1 MSSQIQLHGGFILK
15 TIIDRL
21 EKVKSDVS
29 IKELLHSLST
39 FSVDCDFEIG
49 KIKPVNDPIFTVLDN
64 LLSRGLPTISS
75 IFIEESITKAFKIAE
90 KETHKRTG
98 EISFKAS
105 KKINSN
111 QIDSIIDSFYIV
123 DPRLKDFKATNR
135 SYDSWEEHMG
145 SEFEEIFYNTSLPKY
160 FDPSICQI
168 IESQRSIDSILKL
181 PFGMEKKIGNDLG
194 ALKSDFYKQRVDFS
208 IEFPNAQKHKDGL
221 VIEIDGSQHLENR
234 QKTLD
239 EKRDKIID
247 GTKRFTTARIK
258 TNEVKSI
265 GPEVVEQINDY
276 LKHPYFEK
284 IKSNYNNPI
293 WGSNDGLEA
302 LQLALTP
309 FAIARVQKTILHLLN
324 HGIID
329 ISAKKWVFG
338 FIERDVPCAKL
349 AIDDLKQL
357 VSTIFDLEGKDRTL
371 PEIEYHIF
379 STKDFKS
386 SELNSNNA
394 TDLYP
399 LPKKSLNV
407 DVLFDISTLQRSGL
421 SEIDNRFTNKVKAK
435 KTITI
440 RSSYSQK
447 TPRLIKSD
455 KPIKYKISKDKQPKE
470 LVYFLQNVFRK
481 EKFREGQVDIL
492 KRTLNHKNVIALLP
506 TGAGKSLTY
515 QLSGLLQ
522 PGIVI
527 IVDPLKSLMK
537 DQDDN
542 LKASGI
548 DSSVFINSSIKTPI
562 ERRDKSEKMMRGYYQ
577 FVFISPERFQIKEFR
592 DYLKSMVDNKI
603 TYCVVDEAHCVSEW
617 GHDFRTAYLKL
628 GENAKKYCNTLI
640 KQKNEDGKIEK
651 SVPLIGLTGTASF
664 DVLADVKRELGI
676 FDDSAIVRPSKYE
689 RKELNFEPI
698 NVGDPEIPAGADDME
713 IKKMVAGQKQL
724 RLHEYLNTLPK
735 KDWGTKQNYPS
746 LKEFQSTTKT
756 YTNSGLVF
764 CPHVGW
770 AFGVK
775 NISANIRKKF
785 DHLENS
791 MGIYAGSLNDSDDAD
806 YDLDEIQNQFKRDE
820 LSLLVAT
827 KAFGMGIDKPN
838 IRYTIH
844 FNMPQ
849 SIESFYQE
857 AGRAGRDRQTSYC
870 AILYCPTKSNE
881 TEETVDKGL
890 MTSFHRAA
898 FKGSTKEKRIL
909 WELLDR
915 VTYPEKKSIDDLNQT
930 IKDNAP
936 FLLDGLAFLNKIDNP
951 RLKIW
956 RGDFPARARGGDVHK
971 RIYLNGFDYPQSL
984 GYIDLLTEEC
994 KPHPD
999 EKSRIFTVE
1008 KSTSILQ
1015 NIYKWLKNKQ
1025 PDNLTFM
1032 KWILLRKKKENAD
1045 GIEKVLSQ
1053 SRSGKIS
1060 IGFRNKIFQNI
1071 ADMLMEKDLVWTE
1084 GMIDGAYQFASDVK
1098 EFVKGLNSQYRKRTK
1113 KKLKINEGTLKY
1125 INDNFKRLRN
1135 QQDTF
1140 KAIYRLSIIGVI
1152 DEYEVDYRAKT
1163 IIANFSNKKKE
1174 QYLLNMKTYISRY
1187 VSSEEVKRVES
1198 EILKLSGKTVLQKCC
1213 GYLTKFVYE
1222 EIATKRLNAITS
1234 MEEAIIRG
1242 VENRENFEADINY
1255 YFDSKYYSALSE
1267 QFRNVDLSVVWSFM
1281 EETEGGKNGLQN
1293 LNGACTRLLDDSPNS
1308 PILLLLRAFSR
1319 ILIEDFD
1326 QSLAIKDLR
1335 NGWSRLVEL
1344 KSWSREEQTNNFE
1357 EFYNKTIEYNSSLS
1371 EVLDYEILRDH
1382 LNWIKNF
1389 NDRFLKGVANA

>member
-1 MSSQIQLHGGFILK
+1 MNTQLHAGFVLK

-21 EKVKSDVS
+21 VKVKSDVI

-39 FSVDCDFEIG
+39 FSVDFDFETE
-49 KIKPVNDPIFTVLDN
+49 KIKLVNDPIFTVLDN

-75 IFIEESITKAFKIAE
+75 IFIEESITKAFKIAK

-105 KKINSN
+105 KKINGN

-145 SEFEEIFYNTSLPKY
+145 SEFEEIFYNTSLPEY
-160 FDPSICQI
+160 FDPCICQI
-168 IESQRSIDSILKL
+168 IESQRSIDSIIKL

-221 VIEIDGSQHLENR
+221 VIEIDGSQHSEKR
-234 QKTLD
+234 QKALD

-247 GTKRFTTARIK
+247 GTKRFMTARIK

-265 GPEVVEQINDY
+265 GPEVLEQINDY

-293 WGSNDGLEA
+293 WESDGGLEA

-357 VSTIFDLEGKDRTL
+357 VSTIFDLEGKDRSL

-379 STKDFKS
+379 TTKDFNS
-386 SELNSNNA
+386 AQLNSDND

-399 LPKKSLNV
+399 SPKKPLNV
-407 DVLFDISTLQRSGL
+407 DVLFDISMLQRSGL
-421 SEIDNRFTNKVKAK
+421 SDIDNSLTKKVKAN

-447 TPRLIKSD
+447 TPRLIRSAN
-455 KPIKYKISKDKQPKE
+455 PIKYKISKDEQPKE
-470 LVYFLQNVFRK
+470 LVYLLQNIFRK
-481 EKFREGQVDIL
+481 NKFREGQVEIIN
-492 KRTLNHKNVIALLP
+492 RTLNHKNVIALLP

-542 LKASGI
+542 LKTSGI

-562 ERRDKSEKMMRGYYQ
+562 ERRDRSEKMMRGYYQ

-592 DYLKSMVDNKI
+592 NYLKSMIDTKI

-651 SVPLIGLTGTASF
+651 AVPLIGLTGTASF

-698 NVGDPEIPAGADDME
+698 NVGNPEVPEGADE
-713 IKKMVAGQKQL
+713 RQITKLVAGQKQL
-724 RLHEYLNTLPK
+724 RLHEYLNTLPN
-735 KDWGTKQNYPS
+735 KDWGNNQNYSS
-746 LKEFQSTTKT
+746 LKDFQSTAKS

-764 CPHVGW
+764 CPHVTW

-775 NISANIRKKF
+775 NISANIRENF

-791 MGIYAGSLNDSDDAD
+791 MGIYAGSLNDSDDAE

-857 AGRAGRDRQTSYC
+857 AGRAGRDRETSYC

-890 MTSFHRAA
+890 MTSFHRSA

-909 WELLDR
+909 WELLDK
-915 VTYPEKKSIDDLNQT
+915 VTYPDQKSIDEINQS
-930 IKDNAP
+930 IDENAP
-936 FLLDGLAFLNKIDNP
+936 FSLDGLAFLNNIDNP
-951 RLKIW
+951 RLITW
-956 RGDFPARARGGDVHK
+956 RGDFPVRARGGDVHK
-971 RIYLNGFDYPQSL
+971 RIYLNGFDYPQSV
-984 GYIDLLTEEC
+984 GYIDLLTEQCVPEQ
-994 KPHPD
+994 D
-999 EKSRIFTVE
+999 EESRIDNVE
-1008 KSTSILQ
+1008 NSKSTLK
-1015 NIYKWLKNKQ
+1015 NMLKWLKNKQ
-1025 PDNLTFM
+1025 PENLTFM
-1032 KWILLRKKKENAD
+1032 EWILLREEQRNAP
-1045 GIEKVLSQ
+1045 GIERVLAKSK
-1053 SRSGKIS
+1053 SGKIS
-1060 IGFRNKIFQNI
+1060 IGFRNKMFQNI

-1084 GMIDGAYQFASDVK
+1084 GMIDGAYQYSSDVM
-1098 EFVKGLNSQYRKRTK
+1098 EFAKALGTTYWKRTK
-1113 KKLKINEGTLKY
+1113 KKLKINEETSKF
-1125 INDNFKRLRN
+1125 INKNFKSLRN
-1135 QQDTF
+1135 PQDTF
-1140 KAIYRLSIIGVI
+1140 KAVYRLSIIGVI
-1152 DEYEVDYRAKT
+1152 DDYEVDYRTKT
-1163 IIANFSNKKKE
+1163 IIANFSNKKDE
-1174 QYLLNMKTYISRY
+1174 QYLSNMKTYLSRY
-1187 VSSEEVKRVES
+1187 VSSEEVKRVQS
-1198 EILKLSGKTVLQKCC
+1198 DILKLPGETVLQKCC

-1242 VENRENFEADINY
+1242 IDNRKNFEADINY

-1335 NGWSRLVEL
+1335 NGWSKLVEL

-1357 EFYNKTIEYNSSLS
+1357 EYYNKTIEYNSSLS

-1382 LNWIKNF
+1382 LNWIKSF
-1389 NDRFLKGVANA
+1389 NDKFLKGVANA